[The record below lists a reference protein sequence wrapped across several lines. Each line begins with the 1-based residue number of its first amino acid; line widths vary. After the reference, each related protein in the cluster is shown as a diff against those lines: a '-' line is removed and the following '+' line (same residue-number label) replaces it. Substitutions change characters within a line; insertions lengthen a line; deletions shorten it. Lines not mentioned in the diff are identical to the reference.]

1 MIRTFKTF
9 SNLVVLPHSVF
20 ALPFALASLIT
31 ATNGR
36 PPIRLLLLVIL
47 CMVLARTAAMAYNR
61 LVDADVD
68 AKNPRTQ
75 NRDIP
80 AGRIK
85 VGQVRLIVILCS
97 LGLVGTTYFINP
109 LAFKLSPLA
118 LAIIF
123 LYSHTKRF
131 TWTSHLFLGLALG
144 VAPVG
149 AWIAATGLFQ
159 TQPLWLMGAV
169 ICFLA
174 GFDILYATQDM
185 AFDKQEG
192 LHSWVVRW
200 GLGNSLM
207 ASRLFHTLMLGFL
220 AGFGAQAGF
229 SRIYYAGIVLV
240 GLVLLVQHRLA
251 YRLEKDGGDIRF
263 SLSPAMMG
271 YNGWIAVLY
280 FVVVGVTLWF

>member
-1 MIRTFKTF
+1 MLKTLKSF

-20 ALPFALASLIT
+20 ALPFALASLLT

-36 PPIRLLLLVIL
+36 PPFRVLFLVIL
-47 CMVLARTAAMAYNR
+47 CMVLARTSAMAYNR

-85 VGQVRLIVILCS
+85 LWQVRLIVILS
-97 LGLVGTTYFINP
+97 SFGFVGTTYFINP
-109 LAFKLSPLA
+109 LAFVLSQYA
-118 LAIIF
+118 LVIILF
-123 LYSHTKRF
+123 YSHTKRF

-149 AWIAATGLFQ
+149 AWIAATGQFQ
-159 TQPLWLMGAV
+159 TQPLWLLGAV

-174 GFDILYATQDM
+174 GFDILYATQDLS
-185 AFDKQEG
+185 FDKQEG

-200 GLGNSLM
+200 GLSRSLL

-229 SRIYYAGIVLV
+229 SPIYYVGISLV

-263 SLSPAMMG
+263 TLSPTMMG

-280 FVVVGVTLWF
+280 FLVVGATLWF